1 MAFVNYQPEVAAV
14 FGRDPNNPAAGVLH
28 DAWLRLNGFLVA
40 VVGGG
45 NTDPSTHYHGDL
57 GRPIQN
63 FTGAAAAI
71 GTGSLYRTNPTI
83 AQDGNTTIEDPARAM
98 LAARL
103 RRGVSL

>member
-1 MAFVNYQPEVAAV
+1 MGFVNYAPERVAV
-14 FGRDPNNPAAGVLH
+14 FGPDPNNPAAGIVH

-45 NTDPSTHYHGDL
+45 NTDPSSHYHGDL
-57 GRPIQN
+57 GRPLQD

-71 GTGSLYRTNPTI
+71 GTGSLYRTSPTI
-83 AQDGNTTIEDPARAM
+83 AQDGNTVIEDPARAM

-103 RRGVSL
+103 RRGVSI